1 MKKIK
6 VLLSIYIITV
16 LLFNTNTSVFAYS
29 SADMA
34 KTSESEILRAYEN
47 VISYA
52 GQNNIPLDLSLETF
66 VEEFKDS
73 KATNLIEYENM
84 YYKVF
89 EQPEMTFS
97 SRFGGASE
105 WYYNT
110 GTTLPKAANYSK
122 YRLLAKVKKGDIIY
136 ESKGGFGI
144 TGHTMIVE
152 GKYYSSE
159 YRQYYI
165 RVVEALSI
173 GVVRSVLDDSRV
185 DEKNSIILRVRKA
198 NDTVTSNATNFCISQ
213 LGKAYMID
221 FRKDRNLNEPDW
233 YCSELVWAGYYN
245 QGINIETKGKYNE
258 PGITPRDIKNSSKV
272 YSVNFK

>member
-245 QGINIETKGKYNE
+245 QGINIETRGKYNE

>member
-6 VLLSIYIITV
+6 VLLSIYIIMV
-16 LLFNTNTSVFAYS
+16 LVFNTNTLVFAYS
-29 SADMA
+29 SADMT
-34 KTSESEILRAYEN
+34 KTSEIEILRAYEN
-47 VISYA
+47 VINYA
-52 GQNNIPLDLSLETF
+52 SQNNIPLDLSLETF
-66 VEEFKDS
+66 IEEFKDS
-73 KATNLIEYENM
+73 NATSLTEYENI

-97 SRFGGASE
+97 SRFGGSSE

-122 YRLLAKVKKGDIIY
+122 YRLLDKVKKGDIIY

-159 YRQYYI
+159 YKQYYI

-198 NDTVTSNATNFCISQ
+198 NDTVTSNATNFCIAQ

-221 FRKDRNLNEPDW
+221 FRKDRSLNEPDW

-245 QGINIETKGKYNE
+245 QGINIETRGKYNE

-272 YSVNFK
+272 YRVNFK

>member
-66 VEEFKDS
+66 IEEFKDS

-221 FRKDRNLNEPDW
+221 FRKDRSLNEPDW

>member
-1 MKKIK
+1 M
-6 VLLSIYIITV
+6 
-16 LLFNTNTSVFAYS
+16 NTSVFAYS

-47 VISYA
+47 VINYA
-52 GQNNIPLDLSLETF
+52 GRNNIPLDLSLETF
-66 VEEFKDS
+66 IEEFKDS
-73 KATNLIEYENM
+73 KATNLTEYENM